1 MYRFPLSSLS
11 CVLVLVPLSSC
22 VLVLVLHN
30 HKHGAVAARAAGVL
44 LQTPSVR
51 ENGSNFFAEI
61 ATDDPA
67 RTNTHLV
74 TARYAPI

>member
-1 MYRFPLSSLS
+1 MNIQ
-11 CVLVLVPLSSC
+11 VLNVPTPSSC
-22 VLVLVLHN
+22 VFFEENPRYQAL
-30 HKHGAVAARAAGVL
+30 AARAAGVL

>member
-1 MYRFPLSSLS
+1 MFIQ
-11 CVLVLVPLSSC
+11 VLNVPIPSSC
-22 VLVLVLHN
+22 VFFEENPRYQAL
-30 HKHGAVAARAAGVL
+30 AARAAGVL

-67 RTNTHLV
+67 HTNQHLL